1 MIVFLLGFGLLSVDT
16 QIPPNKTN
24 MSHQWKKKLIFPTTL
39 GWDMLVSAEAI
50 DFQPLQS
57 SIDPQFSRS
66 WWLTKR
72 MLGRAQWEMPWFF
85 RFSYAGADVFKN
97 VVRLFVALYVE
108 RIGWLFRLRFENDF
122 LEIAGWWWIN
132 YQTFHGGGQRY
143 TSPEIEQG
151 VPKSTTWNIFFF
163 TKNDAGPGFFLL
175 NFNLICWGVHF
186 LESKNALP
194 HPTKLTLRHWKN
206 GWFPILS
213 FWK

>member
-1 MIVFLLGFGLLSVDT
+1 MEKETHL
-16 QIPPNKTN
+16 PNYSW
-24 MSHQWKKKLIFPTTL
+24 M
-39 GWDMLVSAEAI
+39 GYVSFSWGYQ
-50 DFQPLQS
+50 FQPYNHRR
-57 SIDPQFSRS
+57 PQFSRS

-72 MLGRAQWEMPWFF
+72 MLGRAQWSLPWVFSCF
-85 RFSYAGADVFKN
+85 RSAPTFSKTGAFVRC
-97 VVRLFVALYVE
+97 VVCCE
-108 RIGWLFRLRFENDF
+108 RIGWLFHLRFENDF
-122 LEIAGWWWIN
+122 LEIPGWWWIN

-163 TKNDAGPGFFLL
+163 TKNDAGPGFFLF

-194 HPTKLTLRHWKN
+194 HPTKLALRHWKN